1 MVAAA
6 TPPNPTPARPDAEPT
21 AKAGRAPSGQHDA
34 VIRVE
39 NLSVAYDGKPI
50 LKDVSF
56 EVNRGEVLF
65 IAGESGSGKSTLLR
79 HMIGL
84 ESPDQG
90 KIFIE
95 GEDLTAA
102 TGDDRKRILRKFGVA
117 FQTSALFGS
126 MSLLDNVML
135 PAETFTHLP
144 RHTIEML
151 ALTKLQL
158 VGLAEA
164 AQKMPAELS
173 GGMQKR
179 AALARA
185 IALDPKILFLDEPSA
200 ALDPFTS
207 AELDQL
213 MLTLRR
219 MLDMTFVIVSHQLP
233 SIFTIADRVLL
244 LSAERHTIVAEGDPK
259 SLRDASPDPW
269 VRAFFNREPPK
280 KGADVQGPAGGGI
293 PEPGQ
298 KPDEARHEN
307 VPIL

>member
-6 TPPNPTPARPDAEPT
+6 TPPNPTPARPEP
-21 AKAGRAPSGQHDA
+21 DA
-34 VIRVE
+34 VRRRPGQGDAIIRVE
-39 NLSVAYDGKPI
+39 DLSVVYDSKTI
-50 LKDVSF
+50 LKDISF

-84 ESPDQG
+84 EPAERG
-90 KIFIE
+90 KVFIE

-126 MSLLDNVML
+126 MSVLDNVML
-135 PAETFTHLP
+135 PPETFTNLP

-179 AALARA
+179 AAIARA

-213 MLTLRR
+213 ILRLRR

-233 SIFTIADRVLL
+233 SIFSIADRVLL
-244 LSAERHTIVAEGDPK
+244 LSAEHHTIVAEGDPK
-259 SLRDASPDPW
+259 SLRDESRDPW
-269 VRAFFNREPPK
+269 VRAFFNREPPQ
-280 KGADVQGPAGGGI
+280 KGDQAHEATGGEIPAQGETTQA
-293 PEPGQ
+293 
-298 KPDEARHEN
+298 EARHEN
-307 VPIL
+307 VKIL